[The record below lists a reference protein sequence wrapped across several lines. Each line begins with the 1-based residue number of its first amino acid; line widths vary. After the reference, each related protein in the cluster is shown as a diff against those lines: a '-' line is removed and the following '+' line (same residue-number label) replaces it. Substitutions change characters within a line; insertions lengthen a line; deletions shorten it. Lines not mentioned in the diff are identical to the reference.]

1 LRKRVSPRAVVL
13 ALVVVACT
21 AAGATSVAFAVARAH
36 SSAPPAGVR
45 VTSGASLATGGPKLL
60 FINAIPDKT
69 FRQLAVAP
77 MSSPNDKRAL
87 AGLACDRVYFAAG
100 NGLCLTAAGAFAS
113 HYVAKIFDASFN
125 VRKEFTIAGI
135 PSRARVSPSGRLGSL
150 TTFVNG
156 HSYSPGTFS
165 TQTLL
170 IDMTTGAILANL
182 EKFTVLRDGKRI
194 HNRNFNFWGVTFA
207 RDDDHFYATLGSG
220 GNTYLVHGSIRARTM
235 RVLYT
240 HLECPSL
247 SPDGTRIAFKRSLN
261 SHGSWRIYVLNLSTM
276 HAHPL
281 SETKSV
287 DDQVEWQDN
296 EHVLYGREGSVWI
309 ARADG
314 GGSPSKLVLDSWS
327 PVVVR
332 A

>member
-1 LRKRVSPRAVVL
+1 VSGGTL
-13 ALVVVACT
+13 AA
-21 AAGATSVAFAVARAH
+21 
-36 SSAPPAGVR
+36 
-45 VTSGASLATGGPKLL
+45 SGSKLL
-60 FINAIPDKT
+60 FINAIADKS

-77 MSSPNDKRAL
+77 LSNPSDKRAL
-87 AGLACDRVYFAAG
+87 AGLACDRVYFSAG
-100 NGLCLTAAGAFAS
+100 NGLCLTATGTFAS
-113 HYVAKIFDASFN
+113 HYVAKIFDASFH
-125 VRKEFTIAGI
+125 VRKQVRILGI
-135 PSRARVSPSGRLGSL
+135 PSRARISPSGRLGSV

-170 IDMTTGAILANL
+170 IDMTTGETLVNL

-194 HNRNFNFWGVTFA
+194 HDRNFNFWGVTFE

-220 GNTYLVHGSIRARTM
+220 SNTYLVHGSLRARTM

-261 SHGSWRIYVLNLSTM
+261 SHGSWRIYVLDLSTM
-276 HAHPL
+276 RAHPIA
-281 SETKSV
+281 ETGSV
-287 DDQVEWQDN
+287 DDQVEWHDN
-296 EHVLYGREGSVWI
+296 RHVLYGRGGSVWI
-309 ARADG
+309 SRADG
-314 GGSPSKLVLDSWS
+314 GGSPRKLVLDGWS
-327 PVVVR
+327 PVVVG

>member
-1 LRKRVSPRAVVL
+1 VL
-13 ALVVVACT
+13 AVVVVACA

-36 SSAPPAGVR
+36 SSAPPTGVR
-45 VTSGASLATGGPKLL
+45 VLAGASLAAGRPELL

-77 MSSPNDKRAL
+77 ISSPSDKRAL

-113 HYVAKIFDASFN
+113 HYVAKIFDASFH
-125 VRKEFTIAGI
+125 VRKEFRILGI

-170 IDMTTGAILANL
+170 IDMRTGATIVNL
-182 EKFTVLRDGKRI
+182 EKLAVIRDGKRI
-194 HNRNFNFWGVTFA
+194 HDRNFNFWGVTFA

-220 GNTYLVHGSIRARTM
+220 GSTYLVHGSISARTM
-235 RVLYT
+235 HVVYT

-261 SHGSWRIYVLNLSTM
+261 SHGSWRIYVLDLATM
-276 HAHPL
+276 RAHPI
-281 SETKSV
+281 SEPKSV
-287 DDQVEWQDN
+287 DDQVEWHDN
-296 EHVLYGREGSVWI
+296 AHVLYGRGGSVWI

-314 GGSPSKLVLDSWS
+314 GGSPRKLVVDGWS